1 MSKQKRNS
9 EYGLKNVR
17 NIGIMAHIDAGK
29 TTVAE
34 RMLYY
39 TGRTHK
45 MGTVDDGNTT
55 MDWMDQEKER
65 GITIVSAA
73 TTTHWRDHRI
83 NLIDTPGHVDFTVEV
98 ERSLRVLDGVVALF
112 CGVGGV
118 EPQSEIVWRQAEKY
132 GVPAISFVNKMDR
145 SGANFDRVTEEIE
158 SRLEAKPVPVVIPMF
173 EEEEFLGIID
183 LVESKAVF
191 YSDKDFGATYR
202 EEEIPEKYMQDYKRW
217 REHLL
222 QTVSEWDEDLFEKY
236 CMDEPL
242 NPMEIRKALRAA
254 TLSTEAVPVLCGS
267 ALKNKGVQRL
277 MDAVVDYLP
286 SPADLPPVIGIR
298 EEKGEDIEVERKHTS
313 DDPLAALA
321 FKVVSDRHMGKMI
334 YVRVYSGKMEVGTYI
349 YNSTKDI
356 RQRVGRL
363 MLMHADRREN
373 RDALDCGEIGVV
385 VGLSDTTTG
394 DTLCTEEEPLHL
406 EAIEFPAPVLSISV
420 KPESAAE
427 RDKLFDALNKLA
439 DEDPTFTVGYNQET
453 GETVISGMGEL
464 HLNIICERLRREFS
478 VDPEIG
484 APKVA
489 YRETIT
495 KPREI
500 KHKYVKQTGGRGQYA
515 HVELEIEPLEPGDG
529 FEFTDSIRGGNIP
542 KDYIPAVE
550 KGIVEAM
557 AEGIYADTPAVDLAV
572 ELVDGSYHEV
582 DSSEKA
588 FHACAK
594 EAFKAAFMQ
603 ASPQLLEPV
612 CQVNVTTPE
621 EYSGSVTGSICS
633 RRGRITNIEQRGG
646 QNIQNISGMVPLAEM
661 FGYAT
666 ELRGITGG
674 RGNFDMRFEHYE
686 PVPHEIAEEIVRKKR
701 EEKESQ
707 K

>member
-1 MSKQKRNS
+1 MSKKQRNIR
-9 EYGLKNVR
+9 LDKVR

-39 TGRTHK
+39 TGKTHK
-45 MGTVDDGNTT
+45 MGTTDDGNTT
-55 MDWMDQEKER
+55 MDWMDQERER

-73 TTTHWRDHRI
+73 TSTDWREHRI

-132 GVPAISFVNKMDR
+132 GVPAVAFVNKMDR
-145 SGANFDRVTEEIE
+145 AGADFKRVTKEIRK
-158 SRLEAKPVPVVIPMF
+158 RLETEPVPVIIPLF
-173 EEEEFLGIID
+173 ESDELLGIID
-183 LVESKAVF
+183 VIECKAVY
-191 YSDKDFGATYR
+191 YSDKDLGTTFQEA
-202 EEEIPEKYMQDYKRW
+202 EVPESHMEDFKRS

-222 QTVSEWDEDLFEKY
+222 QVVSEWDESLFEKY
-236 CMDEPL
+236 CMDEPVDSA
-242 NPMEIRKALRAA
+242 EIRKALRAA
-254 TLSTEAVPVLCGS
+254 TLAKEAIPVLCGS

-286 SPADLPPVIGIR
+286 SPDDLPPVIGIKEDGGEKQEVSR
-298 EEKGEDIEVERKHTS
+298 EHCQNE
-313 DDPLAALA
+313 PLAALA
-321 FKVVSDRHMGKMI
+321 FKIVSDRHMGKMV
-334 YVRVYSGKMEVGTYI
+334 YVRVYSGEMNVGTYI
-349 YNSTKDI
+349 YNSTSDT

-373 RDALDCGEIGVV
+373 LEKLSCGEIGVA

-394 DTLCTEEEPLHL
+394 DTLCSEDAPLHL

-420 KPESAAE
+420 SPQSAVE
-427 RDKLFDALNKLA
+427 RNKLFDALNKLS
-439 DEDPTFTVGYNQET
+439 DEDPTFTVSHNRET
-453 GETVISGMGEL
+453 GDTVISGMGEL
-464 HLNIICERLRREFS
+464 HLNIICERLRRDYS
-478 VDPEIG
+478 VDPDIG
-484 APKVA
+484 QPKVA

-495 KPREI
+495 KPSSVDY
-500 KHKYVKQTGGRGQYA
+500 KHVKQTGGHGQYA

-529 FEFTDSIRGGNIP
+529 FEFVDSIRGGNIP
-542 KDYIPAVE
+542 KDYIPAIE
-550 KGIVEAM
+550 KAIIETM
-557 AEGIYADTPAVDLAV
+557 AEGVYAQTPAVDLAV
-572 ELVDGSYHEV
+572 ELVDGSHHEV

-594 EAFKAAFMQ
+594 AAFKKAFLK

-612 CQVNVTTPE
+612 CEVNIVTPE

-633 RRGRITNIEQRGG
+633 RRGRITNIEQRGEKNV
-646 QNIQNISGMVPLAEM
+646 QAIAGMVPLADM

-666 ELRGITGG
+666 ELRGMTGG
-674 RGNFDMRFEHYE
+674 RGTFDMRFEHYE
-686 PVPHEIAEEIVRKKR
+686 PVPDEIAEEIVRRKR
-701 EEKESQ
+701 EEK
-707 K
+707 